1 MKLKNEPERV
11 WEKDGWELW
20 MKIQNG
26 YVELHIKR
34 PQKDFRI
41 HSGRMGVCLAS
52 APGASGDGSREQKQR
67 DNHQCDESWSH
78 PERSLAR
85 VLPNDILPARGVAL

>member
-1 MKLKNEPERV
+1 MALKNDPERV

-20 MKIQNG
+20 MKKQSG

-41 HSGRMGVCLAS
+41 HSGRMGEHGIQVRFRL
-52 APGASGDGSREQKQR
+52 EKQLEHGLR
-67 DNHQCDESWSH
+67 
-78 PERSLAR
+78 PT
-85 VLPNDILPARGVAL
+85 RGYRQPR